1 MITQILKSVYYRSSH
16 LRDDI
21 PLSVPQ
27 LQILKNSGSAGW
39 GVQKSINQSI
49 KACEVGLN
57 CNKWLLEAQSWET

>member
-27 LQILKNSGSAGW
+27 LQILKKSGLSGS
-39 GVQKSINQSI
+39 GVQKSINQS
-49 KACEVGLN
+49 KPVR
-57 CNKWLLEAQSWET
+57 